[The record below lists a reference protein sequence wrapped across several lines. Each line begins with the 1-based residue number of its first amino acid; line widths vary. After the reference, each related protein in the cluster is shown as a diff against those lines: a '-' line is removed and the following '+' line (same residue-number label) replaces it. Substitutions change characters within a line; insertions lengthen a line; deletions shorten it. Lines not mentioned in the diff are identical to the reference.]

1 MIDDDSSFPLAT
13 MLESKI
19 KDINSTQD
27 PILTEAIVLQTPN
40 ETEVNT
46 KSTEVVPLAAP

>member
-1 MIDDDSSFPLAT
+1 MMIILLAT

-27 PILTEAIVLQTPN
+27 QILTRSHSPTDAN
-40 ETEVNT
+40 ETSEHQ
-46 KSTEVVPLAAP
+46 STEVVPLAKHQ